1 MLGRLLQN
9 NLDQMTYED
18 RNLFLTIL
26 EAKNSRNEV
35 PDESESGEGLFP
47 GSWMAIFI
55 SSLILQE
62 STAS

>member
-1 MLGRLLQN
+1 
-9 NLDQMTYED
+9 MTYED

-26 EAKNSRNEV
+26 EAKNSRNKV